1 MHLALVGTPN
11 SGKTALFNALT
22 GSRQK
27 VANYPGVTVERKEGS
42 FVTPSGRQVSVVDL
56 PGTYSL
62 RGRSPDEEITRD
74 VVLGRTKGEAMPDLV
89 LCVADS
95 TNLRLTIRL
104 VLELKST
111 GRPLALV
118 LNMFD
123 IATRRGVTVDVPR
136 LSEALGVPVVTSIA
150 VRKGGTADLL
160 RLTDEIAGASATPH
174 RQNLWEPLTVSQLR
188 ATQREADRIIA
199 ATVSLPARP
208 DTWTARIDAV
218 VLHPVAGLAILMLLL
233 FVMFQAVFAWAQP
246 LMELL
251 SSAFEAL
258 GQFVHD
264 TLPAGLLQSFLQNGV
279 ISGVGSV
286 IVFLPQIIII
296 FLFILLLEDFGYM
309 ARAAFLMDRI
319 MGGAGLHGRA
329 FIPLLSSFACAIPG
343 IMATRVIDNRRD
355 RLTTILIAPLMT
367 CSARIPV
374 YTLIISAFIPAKMIW
389 GWVNLQ
395 GLVMFGLYAAGIVSA
410 LGDVV
415 PDQILHVARLRAGAV
430 HAGTARLQDAA
441 AEEHRDRH
449 LHARE
454 YVPAARRHH
463 DLLDDGA
470 DLVSGVVPGS
480 RLPAPTEPAINY
492 SLAAMIGKAIAPL
505 LSPLGFNWQIAVAL
519 IPGMAARE
527 VAVAA
532 LGTVYAIE
540 GGKEAADANRTGA
553 GDQME
558 PCHRAVAARL
568 VHLRAAM
575 RFHAGGDPPRNRQLE
590 VDGGH
595 LRLHAGARLCRE
607 FCHLQHRGG
616 ARRRVAKGRHGTVMG
631 IENFRQLAGYNH
643 WANRR
648 LYDAALKMPDEHY
661 RRPTGVFFGSLHGT
675 LNHLLLT
682 DRVWLKRLTGEGE
695 HPARLNA
702 ILHEDLKDLV
712 RARMTED
719 ARLIKV
725 IGGYSAADLG
735 NTVSYQT
742 MSGAPQQQPLRDILL
757 HLFNHQTHH
766 RGHAHACC
774 SIVTGTEPL
783 SLDLLLFQRGVPA
796 PDLN

>member
-1 MHLALVGTPN
+1 MEAPLMHLALVGTPN
-11 SGKTALFNALT
+11 SGKTSLFNALT

-27 VANYPGVTVERKEGS
+27 VANYPGVTVERKEGF
-42 FVTPSGRQVSVVDL
+42 FVTPLGRQASLVDL

-74 VVLGRTKGEAMPDLV
+74 FVLGRAAGESAPDLV

-104 VLELKST
+104 LLELKQT
-111 GRPLALV
+111 GRPLMLV

-123 IATRRGVTVDVPR
+123 IATRRGVTVDAPR
-136 LSEALGVPVVTSIA
+136 MSEMLGVPVVTSIA
-150 VRKGGTADLL
+150 VRKSGTAELL
-160 RLTDEIAGASATPH
+160 RKTDEIATQTQAPP
-174 RQNLWEPLTVSQLR
+174 QPNLWQPLSVTELR

-218 VLHPVAGLAILMLLL
+218 VLHPVAGLAILALVL

-251 SSAFEAL
+251 SNSFTAL
-258 GQFVHD
+258 GQFVHE

-374 YTLIISAFIPAKMIW
+374 YTLIISAFIPDQPVW
-389 GWVNLQ
+389 GWVNLR
-395 GLVMFGLYAAGIVSA
+395 GLVMFGLYAAGIGSA
-410 LGDVV
+410 LGVSFLIKFFMLRDYAPAPFMLEL
-415 PDQILHVARLRAGAV
+415 PDYKLPRFKSIAIGIYTRAKMFLQRAGTTIFSMMVLIWFLASFPRPP
-430 HAGTARLQDAA
+430 AGATDP
-441 AEEHRDRH
+441 D
-449 LHARE
+449 
-454 YVPAARRHH
+454 
-463 DLLDDGA
+463 
-470 DLVSGVVPGS
+470 
-480 RLPAPTEPAINY
+480 INY
-492 SLAAMIGKAIAPL
+492 SLAAIIGHALAPVFA
-505 LSPLGFNWQIAVAL
+505 PLGFNWQIVVAL

-540 GGKEAADANRTGA
+540 GGKEAADQIGQVLATKWSLATALSLLAWYIFAPQCASTLAVIRRETGSTKWMAITFAYMFALAYAASLVTYNVAVALGA
-553 GDQME
+553 G
-558 PCHRAVAARL
+558 
-568 VHLRAAM
+568 
-575 RFHAGGDPPRNRQLE
+575 
-590 VDGGH
+590 
-595 LRLHAGARLCRE
+595 
-607 FCHLQHRGG
+607 
-616 ARRRVAKGRHGTVMG
+616 
-631 IENFRQLAGYNH
+631 
-643 WANRR
+643 
-648 LYDAALKMPDEHY
+648 
-661 RRPTGVFFGSLHGT
+661 
-675 LNHLLLT
+675 
-682 DRVWLKRLTGEGE
+682 
-695 HPARLNA
+695 
-702 ILHEDLKDLV
+702 
-712 RARMTED
+712 
-719 ARLIKV
+719 
-725 IGGYSAADLG
+725 
-735 NTVSYQT
+735 
-742 MSGAPQQQPLRDILL
+742 
-757 HLFNHQTHH
+757 
-766 RGHAHACC
+766 
-774 SIVTGTEPL
+774 
-783 SLDLLLFQRGVPA
+783 
-796 PDLN
+796 

>member
-42 FVTPSGRQVSVVDL
+42 FVTPKGRQVSVVDL

-62 RGRSPDEEITRD
+62 RGRSPDEAITRD
-74 VVLGRTKGEAMPDLV
+74 VVLGRTKGEALPDLV

-123 IATRRGVTVDVPR
+123 IASRRGVTVDVPR
-136 LSEALGVPVVTSIA
+136 LSEALGIPVVTSIA
-150 VRKGGTADLL
+150 VRKGGTAALL
-160 RLTDEIAGASATPH
+160 RLTDEILKQSASPH
-174 RQNLWEPLTVSQLR
+174 RQNLWQPLNASQLR
-188 ATQREADRIIA
+188 ASQREADRIIA

-208 DTWTARIDAV
+208 DTWTARIDAI

-251 SSAFEAL
+251 SSAFEAA

-264 TLPAGLLQSFLQNGV
+264 ALPAGLLQSFLQNGV

-286 IVFLPQIIII
+286 VVFLPQIIII

-374 YTLIISAFIPAKMIW
+374 YTLIISAFIPPKLIW

-395 GLVMFGLYAAGIVSA
+395 GLVMFGLYAVGIVSA
-410 LGDVV
+410 LGVSFLIKFIALRDYAPAPFMLEL
-415 PDQILHVARLRAGAV
+415 PDYKMPRLKSIAIGVYTRAKMFLQRAGTTIFSMMVLIWFLASFPQ
-430 HAGTARLQDAA
+430 A
-441 AEEHRDRH
+441 
-449 LHARE
+449 
-454 YVPAARRHH
+454 PASA
-463 DLLDDGA
+463 
-470 DLVSGVVPGS
+470 
-480 RLPAPTEPAINY
+480 TEPAINY
-492 SLAAMIGKAIAPL
+492 SLAAMIGKMIAPL

-540 GGKEAADANRTGA
+540 GGKEAAAQIGQVLATKWSVATALSLLAWYIFAPQCASTLAVIRRETGSWKWMAVTFGYMLALAYAASLVTYNIAVALGA
-553 GDQME
+553 G
-558 PCHRAVAARL
+558 
-568 VHLRAAM
+568 
-575 RFHAGGDPPRNRQLE
+575 
-590 VDGGH
+590 
-595 LRLHAGARLCRE
+595 
-607 FCHLQHRGG
+607 
-616 ARRRVAKGRHGTVMG
+616 
-631 IENFRQLAGYNH
+631 
-643 WANRR
+643 
-648 LYDAALKMPDEHY
+648 
-661 RRPTGVFFGSLHGT
+661 
-675 LNHLLLT
+675 
-682 DRVWLKRLTGEGE
+682 
-695 HPARLNA
+695 
-702 ILHEDLKDLV
+702 
-712 RARMTED
+712 
-719 ARLIKV
+719 
-725 IGGYSAADLG
+725 
-735 NTVSYQT
+735 
-742 MSGAPQQQPLRDILL
+742 
-757 HLFNHQTHH
+757 
-766 RGHAHACC
+766 
-774 SIVTGTEPL
+774 
-783 SLDLLLFQRGVPA
+783 
-796 PDLN
+796 

>member
-1 MHLALVGTPN
+1 MEAPLMHLALVGTPN
-11 SGKTALFNALT
+11 SGKTSLFNALT

-27 VANYPGVTVERKEGS
+27 VANYPGVTVERKEGA
-42 FVTPSGRQVSVVDL
+42 FVTPKGRQVSLLDL

-74 VVLGRTKGEAMPDLV
+74 VVLGRASGEPLPDLV

-104 VLELKST
+104 LLELKST

-123 IATRRGVTVDVPR
+123 IATRRGVSVDVPK

-160 RLTDEIAGASATPH
+160 RLTDEILAREDAAE
-174 RQNLWEPLTVSQLR
+174 RKNLWQPLTVSELR

-218 VLHPVAGLAILMLLL
+218 VLHPVAGLLILLAIL

-246 LMELL
+246 VMELL
-251 SSAFEAL
+251 SAAFDAL

-374 YTLIISAFIPAKMIW
+374 YTLIISAFIPPKLVW
-389 GWVNLQ
+389 GWINLQ

-410 LGDVV
+410 LGVSFLIKFFLWRDYQPAPFMLEL
-415 PDQILHVARLRAGAV
+415 PDYKMPRLRSIGIGVYTRAKMFLQR
-430 HAGTARLQDAA
+430 AGTTIFSMMVLIWFLASFPQPPTG
-441 AEEHRDRH
+441 AE
-449 LHARE
+449 
-454 YVPAARRHH
+454 
-463 DLLDDGA
+463 G
-470 DLVSGVVPGS
+470 
-480 RLPAPTEPAINY
+480 PAINY
-492 SLAAMIGKAIAPL
+492 SLAAMIGKAIEPL
-505 LSPLGFNWQIAVAL
+505 LAPVGFNWQIAVAL

-540 GGKEAADANRTGA
+540 GGKEAAEQIG
-553 GDQME
+553 Q
-558 PCHRAVAARL
+558 V
-568 VHLRAAM
+568 
-575 RFHAGGDPPRNRQLE
+575 
-590 VDGGH
+590 
-595 LRLHAGARLCRE
+595 
-607 FCHLQHRGG
+607 
-616 ARRRVAKGRHGTVMG
+616 
-631 IENFRQLAGYNH
+631 LATK
-643 WANRR
+643 WSLAT
-648 LYDAALKMPDEHY
+648 AL
-661 RRPTGVFFGSLHGT
+661 SL
-675 LNHLLLT
+675 LA
-682 DRVWLKRLTGEGE
+682 WY
-695 HPARLNA
+695 
-702 ILHEDLKDLV
+702 IF
-712 RARMTED
+712 
-719 ARLIKV
+719 
-725 IGGYSAADLG
+725 
-735 NTVSYQT
+735 
-742 MSGAPQQQPLRDILL
+742 APQCASTLAVIR
-757 HLFNHQTHH
+757 
-766 RGHAHACC
+766 RE
-774 SIVTGTEPL
+774 TGGSKWMVATFAYML
-783 SLDLLLFQRGVPA
+783 ALAYLASLATYNLAAQFGLG
-796 PDLN
+796 

>member
-1 MHLALVGTPN
+1 MEFPLMHLALVGTPN

-42 FVTPSGRQVSVVDL
+42 FVTPLGRQVSLIDL

-74 VVLGRTKGEAMPDLV
+74 VVLGRTKGEALPDLV

-104 VLELKST
+104 VLELKNT

-123 IATRRGVTVDVPR
+123 IATRRGVSVDVPR
-136 LSEALGVPVVTSIA
+136 LSEALGIPVVTSIA

-160 RLTDEIAGASATPH
+160 RLTDDILTQAPSPP

-188 ATQREADRIIA
+188 ATQREADRIIST
-199 ATVSLPARP
+199 TVSLPARP

-218 VLHPVAGLAILMLLL
+218 VLHPLAGLAILMLIL

-246 LMELL
+246 LMQLL
-251 SSAFEAL
+251 SSAFEAA
-258 GQFVHD
+258 GQWVHD

-286 IVFLPQIIII
+286 IVFLPQIVII

-374 YTLIISAFIPAKMIW
+374 YTLIISAFIPAKLIW

-395 GLVMFGLYAAGIVSA
+395 GLIMFGLYAVGIVSA
-410 LGDVV
+410 LGVSFLIKFLMLRDYAPAPFMLEL
-415 PDQILHVARLRAGAV
+415 PDYKMPRAKSIVIGVYTRAKMFLQRAGTTIFSMMVLIWFLASFPSAP
-430 HAGTARLQDAA
+430 AGAL
-441 AEEHRDRH
+441 
-449 LHARE
+449 
-454 YVPAARRHH
+454 
-463 DLLDDGA
+463 
-470 DLVSGVVPGS
+470 
-480 RLPAPTEPAINY
+480 EPAINY

-505 LSPLGFNWQIAVAL
+505 LAPLGFNWQIAVAL

-540 GGKEAADANRTGA
+540 GGKEAAAQIGQVLATKWSLATALSLLAWYIFAPQCASTLAVIRRETGSWKWMAVTFGYMLALAYAASLATYNIAVALGA
-553 GDQME
+553 G
-558 PCHRAVAARL
+558 
-568 VHLRAAM
+568 
-575 RFHAGGDPPRNRQLE
+575 
-590 VDGGH
+590 
-595 LRLHAGARLCRE
+595 
-607 FCHLQHRGG
+607 
-616 ARRRVAKGRHGTVMG
+616 
-631 IENFRQLAGYNH
+631 
-643 WANRR
+643 
-648 LYDAALKMPDEHY
+648 
-661 RRPTGVFFGSLHGT
+661 
-675 LNHLLLT
+675 
-682 DRVWLKRLTGEGE
+682 
-695 HPARLNA
+695 
-702 ILHEDLKDLV
+702 
-712 RARMTED
+712 
-719 ARLIKV
+719 
-725 IGGYSAADLG
+725 
-735 NTVSYQT
+735 
-742 MSGAPQQQPLRDILL
+742 
-757 HLFNHQTHH
+757 
-766 RGHAHACC
+766 
-774 SIVTGTEPL
+774 
-783 SLDLLLFQRGVPA
+783 
-796 PDLN
+796 

>member
-1 MHLALVGTPN
+1 MEAPLMHLALVGTPN
-11 SGKTALFNALT
+11 SGKTSLFNALT

-27 VANYPGVTVERKEGS
+27 VANYPGVTVERKQGS
-42 FVTPSGRQVSVVDL
+42 FVTPLGRQVSLVDL

-74 VVLGRTKGEAMPDLV
+74 VVLGRTPGEAVPDLV

-111 GRPLALV
+111 GRPLMLV

-123 IATRRGVTVDVPR
+123 IATRRGVTVDVAR

-160 RLTDEIAGASATPH
+160 RRTDEISAQAPVPLQ
-174 RQNLWEPLTVSQLR
+174 QNLWQPLTVAGLR
-188 ATQREADRIIA
+188 ATQRQADRIIA
-199 ATVSLPARP
+199 ATISLPTKP

-218 VLHPVAGLAILMLLL
+218 VLHPVAGLAILALIL

-246 LMELL
+246 LMDLL
-251 SSAFEAL
+251 SAAFTAL
-258 GQFVHD
+258 GQLVHD

-374 YTLIISAFIPAKMIW
+374 YTLIISAFIPARQIG

-395 GLVMFGLYAAGIVSA
+395 GLVMFGLYAAGIASA
-410 LGDVV
+410 LGVSFVIKFFMLRDYAPAPFMLEL
-415 PDQILHVARLRAGAV
+415 PDYKLPRAGSIAIGIYTRAKMFLQR
-430 HAGTARLQDAA
+430 AGTTIFSMMVLIWFLASFPLP
-441 AEEHRDRH
+441 
-449 LHARE
+449 
-454 YVPAARRHH
+454 PA
-463 DLLDDGA
+463 GA
-470 DLVSGVVPGS
+470 TD
-480 RLPAPTEPAINY
+480 PAINY
-492 SLAAMIGKAIAPL
+492 SFAAMIGKALEPL
-505 LSPLGFNWQIAVAL
+505 LMPIGFNWQIAVAL

-540 GGKEAADANRTGA
+540 GGKEAADQIGQVLATKWSLATALSLLAWYIFAPQCASTLAVIRRETGSWKWMAVTFGYMLALAYAASLATYNIAYALGA
-553 GDQME
+553 G
-558 PCHRAVAARL
+558 
-568 VHLRAAM
+568 
-575 RFHAGGDPPRNRQLE
+575 
-590 VDGGH
+590 
-595 LRLHAGARLCRE
+595 
-607 FCHLQHRGG
+607 
-616 ARRRVAKGRHGTVMG
+616 
-631 IENFRQLAGYNH
+631 
-643 WANRR
+643 
-648 LYDAALKMPDEHY
+648 
-661 RRPTGVFFGSLHGT
+661 
-675 LNHLLLT
+675 
-682 DRVWLKRLTGEGE
+682 
-695 HPARLNA
+695 
-702 ILHEDLKDLV
+702 
-712 RARMTED
+712 
-719 ARLIKV
+719 
-725 IGGYSAADLG
+725 
-735 NTVSYQT
+735 
-742 MSGAPQQQPLRDILL
+742 
-757 HLFNHQTHH
+757 
-766 RGHAHACC
+766 
-774 SIVTGTEPL
+774 
-783 SLDLLLFQRGVPA
+783 
-796 PDLN
+796 